1 MTYSLTIIKDGDK
14 VEYRNGI
21 LTWGAV
27 TSILRNNLPDST
39 IRVQIYKY
47 SSNNKCL
54 GYKCVRMNNIVD
66 VALSLRDKEVLL

>member
-21 LTWGAV
+21 LTWGVV
-27 TSILRNNLPDST
+27 TSILRNNLPNST
-39 IRVQIYKY
+39 IRVQIYKW

-54 GYKCVRMNNIVD
+54 GHKCVRMNNITD
-66 VALSLRDKEVLL
+66 VVLSLRDKEVLI

>member
-1 MTYSLTIIKDGDK
+1 MTYSLIIEKENSDP
-14 VEYRNGI
+14 VYRNGI

-27 TSILRNNLPDST
+27 TSILRNNLPNST

-47 SSNNKCL
+47 SNDNKCL

-66 VALSLRDKEVLL
+66 VVLSLKDKEVLI